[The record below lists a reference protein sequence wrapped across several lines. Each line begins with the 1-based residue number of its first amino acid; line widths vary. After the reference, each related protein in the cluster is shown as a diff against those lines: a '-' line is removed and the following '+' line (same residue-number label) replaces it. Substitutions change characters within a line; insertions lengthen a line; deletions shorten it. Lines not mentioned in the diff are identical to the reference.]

1 MIKNF
6 KEKTEHRYIN
16 VCIYPQITALYEVI
30 ESWTEEFVNGDW
42 AGLVRLRYNGSDF
55 VDKVPKEFIIETR
68 ITEPKNLFYATM
80 YLRKDGSFKNEMVL
94 RDTELKNYDDWV
106 TAVSKCTLQA
116 GDSILP

>member
-1 MIKNF
+1 MIVNF
-6 KEKTEHRYIN
+6 KEKTEYQYIN
-16 VCIYPQITALYEVI
+16 VAIYPQITAVYEII

-42 AGLVRLRYNGSDF
+42 AGLVKLRYNGSDF

-68 ITEPKNLFYATM
+68 ITEPKNLFYSTM

-94 RDTELKNYDDWV
+94 SDSDLRNVQAWKF
-106 TAVSKCTLQA
+106 AVSKCTLQA